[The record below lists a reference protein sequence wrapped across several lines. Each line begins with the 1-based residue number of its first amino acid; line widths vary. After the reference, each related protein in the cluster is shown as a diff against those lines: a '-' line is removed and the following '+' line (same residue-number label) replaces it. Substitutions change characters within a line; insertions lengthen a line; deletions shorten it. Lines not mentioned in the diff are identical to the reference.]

1 MIKITGIDSTIRN
14 LRESVSREINSKK
27 NAKIDSIVKDL
38 KDATPVDTG
47 TARDGWVS

>member
-27 NAKIDSIVKDL
+27 NAKIDSIVLCIDL
-38 KDATPVDTG
+38 REVGLLRA
-47 TARDGWVS
+47 SQ